1 MKIRKYQYLIVLQG
15 WYNDVWEDLTCEDAH
30 SAVTTDRVSGKIVTP
45 LMRIRSDLRA
55 YQQMRAVSFELFGGA
70 CYMRRNYFK
79 HTKVTKRLCVRAP
92 DPLNPY
98 LYRGKHNLRYYVL
111 DQREPG
117 PDATWA
123 WMCATTRY
131 PHEAVAP
138 LMRYHTIYVFQGRR
152 CAAIYR
158 QQETPGVHF
167 PTATLVWEKA

>member
-1 MKIRKYQYLIVLQG
+1 
-15 WYNDVWEDLTCEDAH
+15 
-30 SAVTTDRVSGKIVTP
+30 
-45 LMRIRSDLRA
+45 
-55 YQQMRAVSFELFGGA
+55 
-70 CYMRRNYFK
+70 MRRNYFK
-79 HTKVTKRLCVRAP
+79 QTKVTKRLCVRAP

-98 LYRGKHNLRYYVL
+98 LYRGKHNLRYYVF

-117 PDATWA
+117 PDAKWA

-152 CAAIYR
+152 CTAIYR
-158 QQETPGVHF
+158 QQETPGLHF